1 VGSDTAFGPSGID
14 ALALQSPV
22 WLKGHAGPEAGGETL
37 LEHPRGRTPTLP
49 ARRYHR
55 CNPSKPSGA
64 NHRIRNANIGT
75 SPAVKRSRRLSRTGY
90 LACCGF
96 HYCSRWTPPK
106 ASHNLYPYG
115 DLPRDAPIFS
125 HGDLGVELF
134 FVISGFVIAL
144 TLIRSKDWLD
154 FALRRTARLF
164 PSMFLCSIFTFAVLT
179 LLPVKYFHPTLSDF
193 APSLTFIEPAILEK
207 LLGRHVAAIDGA
219 YWSLFVEVKF
229 YFWACLLFF
238 VFKERRFLAAFT
250 VFVTVVLALGL
261 LAELVSNDSMV
272 RAGDFFFAS
281 SFLPWFGAGVAFF
294 YLYQDRKN
302 TLASLLAIE
311 TLTVVLVQA
320 VRLGAASEIPFD
332 LAFYALFLLFVLRPA
347 SVRAFEWK
355 PLALVGE
362 SSYSL
367 YLIHQ
372 SVGVSLIAQ
381 VWSLVG
387 MSPSNWSA
395 LLAPFV
401 AAVMTLFSLL
411 IYRYWEV
418 PAKRKLLDLGQPLLT
433 RLRNGSWPSME
444 VATAKQGAPWWRRL
458 IASQQASADPRDRAR
473 G

>member
-1 VGSDTAFGPSGID
+1 MQDLKLPEKPFWSTRTAAHRRSRLVGTAD
-14 ALALQSPV
+14 AAHQS
-22 WLKGHAGPEAGGETL
+22 
-37 LEHPRGRTPTLP
+37 RP
-49 ARRYHR
+49 ARTIEFEMQTSVHHQRL
-55 CNPSKPSGA
+55 
-64 NHRIRNANIGT
+64 NA
-75 SPAVKRSRRLSRTGY
+75 LDGY
-90 LACCGF
+90 RGLGILLVVGF

-115 DLPRDAPIFS
+115 DLLRDAPIFS

-134 FVISGFVIAL
+134 FIISGFVIAL

-164 PSMFLCSIFTFAVLT
+164 PSMLLCSIFTFAVLT
-179 LLPVKYFHPTLSDF
+179 LLPIKYFHPTLSDF
-193 APSLTFIEPAILEK
+193 APSLTFMEPIILEK

-219 YWSLFVEVKF
+219 YWSLFLEVKF

-238 VFKERRFLAAFT
+238 FFKERRFLAAFT
-250 VFVTVVLALGL
+250 VFVTAVVALGV
-261 LAELVSNDSMV
+261 LAELVSNEFIVKAS
-272 RAGDFFFAS
+272 DFLFAS

-294 YLYQDRKN
+294 YLYQDHKN

-311 TLTVVLVQA
+311 TLTVVMVQA

-332 LAFYALFLLFVLRPA
+332 LAFYALFLLFVHRPA

-372 SVGVSLIAQ
+372 NVGVILIAQ

-395 LLAPFV
+395 LLAPFA

-418 PAKRKLLDLGQPLLT
+418 PAKRRLLDLGWPLLA
-433 RLRNGSWPSME
+433 RLRSGSWVSDGGCQRDTGCAL
-444 VATAKQGAPWWRRL
+444 V
-458 IASQQASADPRDRAR
+458 ASADRDAPGRWQSSR
-473 G
+473 SSTGLRD